1 MSDILIPQLS
11 ENVDSGTVVNIR
23 IQAGDKVSKGDTLLE
38 LETEKAVLEVP
49 SPETGVI
56 QEVLVKSGDVVKVG
70 QKVFTFSTSGAT
82 PAPELLQRTVAPE
95 KATSA
100 TSPDRVSFLSISRKD
115 SIGPPSDVAPPQPA
129 TTQEKAVLPS
139 PKGAPDNAVDV
150 AAAPS
155 VRVFARE
162 IGININD
169 VTGTGPNGRILLD
182 DVKAYAKEI
191 LTSLSEAPAA
201 RVVTEK
207 PLPDFSKWGEITAEP
222 MTGIRK
228 KTAEHLSYAWTTIP
242 HVTHIA
248 EADITEL
255 EELRKSYS
263 TDKAKLSILP
273 FVIKVVVAA
282 LKNFPKFNASLDAA
296 RSMIIYKKYY
306 NIGFAVDTDSGL
318 LAPVIKNA
326 DKKTIFEIAYELSAL
341 AERARTRKLTIEEMQ
356 GSTFTVTN
364 LGSIAGGTFTPI
376 INAPEVAI
384 LGISRAQLKPG
395 FEDGKVCA
403 PRLMLPLCLSYDHR
417 VIDGADGA
425 RFIKW
430 VSDAIKQPFL
440 LELK

>member
-1 MSDILIPQLS
+1 MSDILIPPLS
-11 ENVDSGTVVNIR
+11 ENADSGTVVNIR
-23 IQAGDKVSKGDTLLE
+23 VQAGDKVSKGDTLLE

-49 SPETGVI
+49 SPEAGVV
-56 QEVLVKSGDVVKVG
+56 QEVLVKPGDIVKVG

-95 KATSA
+95 KVTSA
-100 TSPDRVSFLSISRKD
+100 TRPN
-115 SIGPPSDVAPPQPA
+115 GPPSDVAPPQPA
-129 TTQEKAVLPS
+129 AIQEKTALPI
-139 PKGAPDNAVDV
+139 PKGVKDSAAEV

-162 IGININD
+162 IGINITD
-169 VTGTGPNGRILLD
+169 VPGTGPGGRILLD
-182 DVKAYAKEI
+182 DVKTYAKKV
-191 LTSLSEAPAA
+191 LTARPEATLPSAA
-201 RVVTEK
+201 TAE
-207 PLPDFSKWGEITAEP
+207 PLPDFSKWGEIVTEP

-228 KTAEHLSYAWTTIP
+228 KITAHMSYAWTTIP

-255 EELRKSYS
+255 EELRKSYT

-282 LKNFPKFNASLDAA
+282 LKNFPKFNASLNVEQSA
-296 RSMIIYKKYY
+296 IIYKKYY
-306 NIGFAVDTDSGL
+306 NIGVAVDTDSGL

-326 DKKTIFEIAYELSAL
+326 DKKSIFEIAYELSAL

-356 GSTFTVTN
+356 GGTFTVTN

-395 FEDGKVCA
+395 FEDGKVCS

>member
-1 MSDILIPQLS
+1 MSEILIPQLS
-11 ENVDSGTVVNIR
+11 ESTTTGTVVNIR
-23 IQAGDKVSKGDTLLE
+23 VRAGDKVSKGDTLLE

-49 SPETGVI
+49 SPETGVV
-56 QEVLVKSGDVVKVG
+56 QEVLIKAGDVVKVG
-70 QKVFTFSTSGAT
+70 QKIFTLSTSGAT
-82 PAPELLQRTVAPE
+82 PASDQLQRTVAPAR
-95 KATSA
+95 ATSV
-100 TSPDRVSFLSISRKD
+100 TRPN
-115 SIGPPSDVAPPQPA
+115 GPPSDVAPPQPA
-129 TTQEKAVLPS
+129 TTLEKVTLPAQPGEKDS
-139 PKGAPDNAVDV
+139 AVDA

-162 IGININD
+162 IGVNLSD
-169 VTGTGPNGRILLD
+169 VPGTGPNGRVLLD
-182 DVKAYAKEI
+182 DVKAYAKKIFTTPHPEGPII
-191 LTSLSEAPAA
+191 LAAASEA
-201 RVVTEK
+201 
-207 PLPDFSKWGEITAEP
+207 LPDFSKWGEIVAEP
-222 MTGIRK
+222 MTSIRK
-228 KTAEHLSYAWTTIP
+228 KIAERMSHSWTTIP

-263 TDKAKLSILP
+263 TDKAKLSVLP
-273 FVIKVVVAA
+273 FIIKVVVAG
-282 LKNFPKFNASLDAA
+282 LKNFPKFNASLDTANSA
-296 RSMIIYKKYY
+296 IIYKKFY
-306 NIGFAVDTDSGL
+306 NIGFAVDTDHGL
-318 LAPVIKNA
+318 FVPVIKSV
-326 DKKTIFEIAYELSAL
+326 DKKSISEIAYELFAL
-341 AERARTRKLTIEEMQ
+341 AERARDRKLTIEEMQ
-356 GSTFTVTN
+356 GGTFTVTN

-395 FEDGKVCA
+395 FEDGKVCS

>member
-11 ENVDSGTVVNIR
+11 ENVDSGTVVSIR
-23 IQAGDKVSKGDTLLE
+23 VRVGDKVSKGDTLLE

-49 SPETGVI
+49 SPETGVV
-56 QEVLVKSGDVVKVG
+56 QDVLVKSGDVVKVG

-82 PAPELLQRTVAPE
+82 PAPEQLQRTVAPE

-100 TSPDRVSFLSISRKD
+100 TRPN
-115 SIGPPSDVAPPQPA
+115 GPPSDVAPPQPA

-139 PKGAPDNAVDV
+139 PKGASNKAVDV

-162 IGININD
+162 IGINIAD
-169 VTGTGPNGRILLD
+169 VPGTGPNGRILLD
-182 DVKAYAKEI
+182 DVKSYAKKV
-191 LTSLSEAPAA
+191 LASRSEAPTLRIA
-201 RVVTEK
+201 VVE
-207 PLPDFSKWGEITAEP
+207 PLPDFSKWGEIIAEP
-222 MTGIRK
+222 MSGVRK
-228 KTAEHLSYAWTTIP
+228 KIAEHISYAWTTIP

-263 TDKAKLSILP
+263 TDQAKLSILP
-273 FVIKVVVAA
+273 FIIKVVVAA
-282 LKNFPKFNASLDAA
+282 LKNFPKFNASLDTAH
-296 RSMIIYKKYY
+296 STIIYKKYY
-306 NIGFAVDTDSGL
+306 NIGFAVDTDNGL
-318 LAPVIKNA
+318 FVPVIKNA
-326 DKKTIFEIAYELSAL
+326 DKKSIFDIAYELTAL

-356 GSTFTVTN
+356 GGTFTVTN

-403 PRLMLPLCLSYDHR
+403 PRLLLPLCLSYDHR

-425 RFIKW
+425 KFIKW

>member
-23 IQAGDKVSKGDTLLE
+23 IRAGDKVSKGDTLLE

-49 SPETGVI
+49 SPETGVVL
-56 QEVLVKSGDVVKVG
+56 EVLVKSGNVVKVG

-95 KATSA
+95 KATGA
-100 TSPDRVSFLSISRKD
+100 TSPN
-115 SIGPPSDVAPPQPA
+115 GPPSDVAPPQPA
-129 TTQEKAVLPS
+129 KTQEKAVLPS

-182 DVKAYAKEI
+182 DVKAYAKKI
-191 LTSLSEAPAA
+191 LTSRSEAPAA

-326 DKKTIFEIAYELSAL
+326 DKKSIFEIAYELSAL